1 MILRLPDEQTWV
13 ELEAMRLLVL
23 KGFAAL
29 VGPLVVLLS
38 MLAARHFV
46 ELERLVGSPVVGEVV
61 QAAIYFSLALLAS
74 RIVKIIFARSPKKRR
89 RVPKLLA
96 DLITAAFFAAAFVAT
111 AGIFLGDSIGGVLAG
126 SGLMIAV
133 LGFAV
138 RNVVAD
144 VLSGVAFGLDA
155 PFRIGDWVDF
165 DGAVKGQVV
174 EIGWRTT
181 RLLRR
186 DATYMILP
194 NSQIARQRIT
204 NYSAPR
210 RHYRAQISVV
220 LDHEIEVA
228 VARQVLL
235 DGVKL
240 ATFILDDPSP
250 DVRAVSFGLDG
261 ITYAVRYWV
270 PSFAEDIDCR
280 DDVLQCIDSALRR
293 AGIDGP
299 RRHFRFNVGELPA
312 AAPTDVAI

>member
-1 MILRLPDEQTWV
+1 VKALFKKGL
-13 ELEAMRLLVL
+13 AGLL
-23 KGFAAL
+23 
-29 VGPLVVLLS
+29 GPLLTLLFI
-38 MLAARHFV
+38 LAARHFV
-46 ELERLVGSPVVGEVV
+46 ELHNGWGNGPVLDKVAQVALYFALAIVGSRVV
-61 QAAIYFSLALLAS
+61 
-74 RIVKIIFARSPKKRR
+74 RILFERSPRKRR
-89 RVPKLLA
+89 RAPKLLA
-96 DLITAAFFAAAFVAT
+96 DLINGGLFAAAIVAT
-111 AGIFLGDSIGGVLAG
+111 AGLFLGESIGAALAG
-126 SGLMIAV
+126 SGLVIAV

-165 DGAVKGQVV
+165 DGAARGQVV

-186 DATYMILP
+186 DATHMILP

-204 NYSAPR
+204 NYSAPQ

-220 LDHEIEVA
+220 LDHQIEVA

-235 DGVKL
+235 DGVRL
-240 ATFILDDPSP
+240 ATFIREDPAP

-270 PSFAEDIDCR
+270 SSFAEDIDCR
-280 DDVLQCIDSALRR
+280 DEVLQCIDTGLRR

-299 RRHFRFNVGELPA
+299 RRHFRFNVGDLPTL
-312 AAPTDVAI
+312 APSDEAI